1 MGLTGE
7 RVSDAEEAALERIK
21 ATLGIAQPST

>member
-21 ATLGIAQPST
+21 TALGIA